1 VKSENMSFHMRRT
14 DKQITDIEKMQGI
27 LESAKFITIAMCIDD
42 SPYLVTLSHGYDRKR
57 NCVYFHCAP
66 EGKKIEY
73 LKRNNKVWGQALNDL
88 GYISGKCNHLFETV
102 QFSGKVTFL
111 KTLEEKG
118 EAIRCMIKNLE
129 RIPEQKMSGIPPIQD
144 ERLANTTFGRI
155 DIELMTGKQPEK
167 SSDS

>member
-1 VKSENMSFHMRRT
+1 MNRENMSFHMRRT
-14 DKQITDIEKMQGI
+14 DKQITDIGKMQGI
-27 LESAKFITIAMCIDD
+27 LESAKFITIAMCMDD

-73 LKRNNKVWGQALNDL
+73 LKNNNNVWGQALNDL
-88 GYISGKCNHLFETV
+88 GYVSGKCNHLFETV

-111 KTLEEKG
+111 KTLEEKR

-129 RIPEQKMSGIPPIQD
+129 KIPEQKMPNIASIKD
-144 ERLANTTFGRI
+144 ERLASTTFGRI
-155 DIELMTGKQPEK
+155 DIELITGKQPEK
-167 SSDS
+167 SDNS